1 MLSLSSLTVLLL
13 SWILWL
19 TVFVRRHMRA
29 AGPQAVVTAPVAR
42 WGILLEGLGFF
53 LVWSFPAVDW
63 SGATIKIGWL
73 PSWGGPWQAPFVVL
87 SMILGPA
94 AVLLAWSALRHL
106 GKQWRI
112 QAGLSA
118 DHVLVKTG
126 PYRFVRHPVYASMLL
141 MLLATAFAVSW
152 WPILFPALALF
163 LAGTDIRIRA
173 EDGLLASRFQEE
185 FRDYRSRVAAY
196 IPFLR

>member
-1 MLSLSSLTVLLL
+1 
-13 SWILWL
+13 
-19 TVFVRRHMRA
+19 MRTS
-29 AGPQAVVTAPVAR
+29 GPQAVVVAPVAR

-53 LVWSFPAVDW
+53 LVWSFPAARW
-63 SGATIKIGWL
+63 SGALITG
-73 PSWGGPWQAPFVVL
+73 PSWRGPWPAPFLAL
-87 SMILGPA
+87 SMVLGPA

-141 MLLATAFAVSW
+141 MLLATAFAISW

-163 LAGTDIRIRA
+163 VAGTEIRIRA

>member
-1 MLSLSSLTVLLL
+1 MLSLSALIVLLL
-13 SWILWL
+13 SWIFWL
-19 TVFVRRHMRA
+19 AIFIRRHMRA
-29 AGPQAVVTAPVAR
+29 SGPQAVVVAPVAR

-53 LVWSFPAVDW
+53 LVWSFPAAPW
-63 SGATIKIGWL
+63 SGALITS
-73 PSWGGPWQAPFVVL
+73 PSWSGPWPAPFVAL

-94 AVLLAWSALRHL
+94 AVLLAWFAVRHL

-118 DHVLVKTG
+118 DHILVKTG
-126 PYRFVRHPVYASMLL
+126 PYRFIRHPVYASMLL

-152 WPILFPALALF
+152 WPIVFPALALF
-163 LAGTDIRIRA
+163 VAGTEIRIRA

>member
-1 MLSLSSLTVLLL
+1 MLLL

-19 TVFVRRHMRA
+19 AVFIRRHMRTS
-29 AGPQAVVTAPVAR
+29 GPQAVVVAPVAR

-53 LVWSFPAVDW
+53 LVWSFPAARW
-63 SGATIKIGWL
+63 SGALITG
-73 PSWGGPWQAPFVVL
+73 PSWRGPWPAPFLAL
-87 SMILGPA
+87 SMVLGPA

-141 MLLATAFAVSW
+141 MLLATAFAISW

-163 LAGTDIRIRA
+163 VAGTEIRIRA